1 MDAAPTTMSIA
12 QRIAALNIQ
21 TESSSAS
28 SQPPPAATIKPKS
41 NALASRIAAME
52 QRNVVSSSTSDDV
65 NNNDDKSGGDG
76 GQDGGII
83 KQYKTEKPKVG
94 KLKPLPAGTTIPV
107 IGFGPPPPSLKQ
119 REREERME
127 LMKREAKE
135 STEGEETMDGDHAVL
150 PTAAESRYN
159 TQDDTTEQHIVGK
172 IKLPVGAVP
181 MMLPITPGLPP
192 IMLKKQREREERMEE
207 MQREAKLAEETE
219 ADDATTSPATDENI
233 DDDALL
239 SRPTVTGVKRRPKTR
254 N

>member
-28 SQPPPAATIKPKS
+28 SQPPPFSKQKS

-65 NNNDDKSGGDG
+65 NNNDEDKSGGDG

-94 KLKPLPAGTTIPV
+94 KLKPLPAGTIIPV
-107 IGFGPPPPSLKQ
+107 IGFGPPPPSQKQ

-135 STEGEETMDGDHAVL
+135 STEGEETMDGDYVVL
-150 PTAAESRYN
+150 PTAAEISDN
-159 TQDDTTEQHIVGK
+159 THDDTTKQDIVGK
-172 IKLPVGAVP
+172 IKLPAGAVP

-192 IMLKKQREREERMEE
+192 IMLTKQREREERMEE

-239 SRPTVTGVKRRPKTR
+239 SRPTVTGGKRRPKTR